1 MAARTF
7 KYPSSA
13 SSWAE
18 DHKWDRSAA
27 WEWNID
33 MLTSGMSD
41 PMFNLLV
48 EFGNKD
54 SIRKQDNS
62 LFELEQRMISEFK
75 TARAIAG
82 GAVWNG
88 RTNPRRTLLLNG
100 VPGGGAGDIPERAQV
115 NGGAFYSAHL
125 AALGADVITDA
136 RLPDAFMYDADAA
149 YVGILLKFTDLERAD
164 DDNSVRPEP
173 LPVRQQLLDIGKE
186 AFTTD
191 TFMVHRMLLLLRA
204 MRPTP
209 TSEVV
214 GPLRRRFMVSV
225 MVQEASLGSYVDF
238 LVRMRARIEL
248 YDRTKR
254 PTDMEMKEKLEHAI
268 STYAAS
274 PANDEYDRRMLM
286 IKSAHS
292 ELEAGDLAAGDP
304 KRRVIESFSTMS
316 DRISREEQAAAA
328 EGAHRDDHHVSY
340 DIDVLAH
347 RPRVSESVHT
357 TNAIGQLKNDS
368 YFDPKSGSRK
378 NNPRR
383 AITKAVDKFKR
394 QDDQSHVRTTSHV
407 SGMPRRTL
415 NPDEIRRQFGAIK
428 ERLEQPNAS
437 PIETLRAVS
446 AGVNRICN
454 VFFTDNPNESHP
466 ELTGSGNFVLTTEA
480 ELRTYATEP
489 GAIPPPSSSF
499 VHDDLRRVP
508 SAIEPPLEVPTT
520 SPPNNAET
528 HGGEPVLV
536 LRTHEQLDDFVDQL
550 TSELN
555 YGEIAIAIDCHTQV
569 QFESIGGAG
578 VIVDLD
584 TQTTRSIEQFCFAS
598 AASATHYQVVYD
610 GAASVGIAH
619 DTDVIVP
626 GSLVVLDVDVRI
638 QTGVAPT
645 TTNLLG
651 LQLHSQQS
659 ALDPNIMYV
668 IPALSLLSE
677 TFPFSIASN
686 KTHQGQGI
694 GMQTPPRD
702 ATHAPNYIYTAKD
715 GVEDIPIN
723 IASASRS
730 SLKSAI
736 LLKETATGIPI
747 MSCAVPSQL
756 RTCAN
761 GHMAHCGKV
770 AVSMIDF
777 VTGKPFA
784 LDMSML
790 TRLFDCP
797 TNPGFLNDRVLRAMA
812 NGLKL
817 VTDGERVRSTPVL
830 RHPGN

>member
-1 MAARTF
+1 MAARVF

-54 SIRKQDNS
+54 AIRKQDNS
-62 LFELEQRMISEFK
+62 LFELEQRMISEFNA
-75 TARAIAG
+75 ARAAAG

-149 YVGILLKFTDLERAD
+149 YSGILLKFTDLERVD
-164 DDNSVRPEP
+164 DDSSVRPEP
-173 LPVRQQLLDIGKE
+173 LPARQQLLDIGKE

-225 MVQEASLGSYVDF
+225 MVQEASLGAYVDF

-248 YDRTKR
+248 YDRTKK
-254 PTDMEMKEKLEHAI
+254 PSDVEMKEKLEHAI

-274 PANDEYDRRMLM
+274 PANDEYDRRILM

-304 KRRVIESFSTMS
+304 KRRVFDSFSTMS

-328 EGAHRDDHHVSY
+328 EGAHRDDHHASY

-347 RPRVSESVHT
+347 RPRMSESVHT

-378 NNPRR
+378 NDPRR
-383 AITKAVDKFKR
+383 AISKTVDKFKR
-394 QDDQSHVRTTSHV
+394 QDDQPLGKTGTRV

-415 NPDEIRRQFGAIK
+415 NPDEIRRQFESIK

-454 VFFTDNPNESHP
+454 VFFTDNPDESHP
-466 ELTGSGNFVLTTEA
+466 DLIGNGNFVLTTESD
-480 ELRTYATEP
+480 LRTYARNS
-489 GAIPPPSSSF
+489 GAMPPPPSPF
-499 VHDDLRRVP
+499 VHGDLGRMP
-508 SAIEPPLEVPTT
+508 TTLEPPLETPTT
-520 SPPNNAET
+520 TSSDNAEAR
-528 HGGEPVLV
+528 GGEPVLV

-555 YGEIAIAIDCHTQV
+555 YDEIAIAIDCRTQA
-569 QFESIGGAG
+569 QLESASGTGA
-578 VIVDLD
+578 IVDLD
-584 TQTTRSIEQFCFAS
+584 TQTARSIEQYCFAS
-598 AASATHYQVVYD
+598 SGSATHYQVVYD

-619 DTDVIVP
+619 NKGVVVP
-626 GSLVVLDVDVRI
+626 GSLVALDVDVRI

-645 TTNLLG
+645 TTSMIG
-651 LQLHSQQS
+651 LQLHTQQS
-659 ALDPNIMYV
+659 ALDPNVMYV

-702 ATHAPNYIYTAKD
+702 TTHLPNYIYTAKD
-715 GVEDIPIN
+715 GVEVIPIN

-730 SLKSAI
+730 SLKSAV
-736 LLKETATGIPI
+736 LLKETPTGIPI
-747 MSCAVPSQL
+747 MSCAMPSSL
-756 RTCAN
+756 RTCAS
-761 GHMAHCGKV
+761 GHMAHYGEG

-777 VTGKPFA
+777 VTGKPFS
-784 LDMSML
+784 LDISML
-790 TRLFDCP
+790 ARLFDCP

-812 NGLKL
+812 TGLKL
-817 VTDGERVRSTPVL
+817 VTNGERVTCAL
-830 RHPGN
+830 AQEQGN